1 MPCGRAGTRLTCW
14 YTNLEEPLRRIL
26 IRFDTMDDL
35 LDIVVSPD
43 RSEWH
48 WKHENEFAEAV
59 ALGVYAEEAA
69 HAIRA
74 EGERAVQRLQKGD
87 PPFASAWGSW
97 KPPKGW
103 GIPAMPVGWDR
114 LEGETPQVVSA

>member
-74 EGERAVQRLQKGD
+74 EGERAVQRL
-87 PPFASAWGSW
+87 
-97 KPPKGW
+97 
-103 GIPAMPVGWDR
+103 
-114 LEGETPQVVSA
+114 LEGESPFAPEWESGRVGGCRGKEYLVYRRAGIGCTPEGA